1 MMQLGNEAMAGD
13 TGIFLLKEQFVTW
26 SQVLL
31 AQTQGGDGRVL
42 TLPWLHDS
50 LLDKLTPRVYTKH

>member
-1 MMQLGNEAMAGD
+1 MQLGNEAVAGD
-13 TGIFLLKEQFVTW
+13 AGIFLLEEQFVTR

-31 AQTQGGDGRVL
+31 AQTQGGDGCVL

-50 LLDKLTPRVYTKH
+50 L